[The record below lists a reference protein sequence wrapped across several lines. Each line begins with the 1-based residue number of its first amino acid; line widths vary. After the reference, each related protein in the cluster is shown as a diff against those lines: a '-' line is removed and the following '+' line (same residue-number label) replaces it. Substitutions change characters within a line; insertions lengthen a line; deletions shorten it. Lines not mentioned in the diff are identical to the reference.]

1 LLLTV
6 CLFVYPLS
14 DRTRTPAFLPFCHN
28 PESPLS
34 PKIGTVDEV
43 LSSTF
48 IGEMKMT
55 NEESRNRVME
65 IFDKAVVDFS
75 EAISDQV
82 NAIGENEG
90 KEVLSQMLTELYEV
104 NKEQTFGDLQMPTF
118 MEIWETEMEFSGY
131 GPDGDDDEC

>member
-1 LLLTV
+1 
-6 CLFVYPLS
+6 
-14 DRTRTPAFLPFCHN
+14 
-28 PESPLS
+28 
-34 PKIGTVDEV
+34 
-43 LSSTF
+43 
-48 IGEMKMT
+48 MT

-131 GPDGDDDEC
+131 GPDGDDDECLVT